1 VDIAHLKIIRR
12 ASFKAAPWKNG
23 GGITHEAIREPSA
36 GDYFRWRVSIAQIDA
51 SGPFST
57 FGGYDRKMV
66 LLQGAGIELSF
77 GDGETRVLRRVG
89 ELVEFDGAVA
99 THCDLIG
106 GPCVDLNLMV
116 DKADGAKVRVEPLT
130 AMLPLHCPAG
140 QTLLLVPIDSA
151 VRLQTA
157 AGEELLEAWD
167 VAILHTN
174 AQLQPV
180 GEGAGVFLAQL
191 QFVSGQ

>member
-1 VDIAHLKIIRR
+1 MDIAHLKIIRR

-36 GDYFRWRVSIAQIDA
+36 GDYFRWRVSVARIDA

-57 FGGYDRKMV
+57 FGAYNRKMV
-66 LLQGAGIELSF
+66 LLQGAGIELRF
-77 GDGETRVLRRVG
+77 GDGGTRVLRRVG
-89 ELVEFDGAVA
+89 ELVEFDGALA
-99 THCDLIG
+99 THCDLID

-116 DKADGAKVRVEPLT
+116 DKADGVAARVESVT
-130 AMLPLHCPAG
+130 GALPLECPAG
-140 QTLLLVPIDSA
+140 QTLLLVPTEGA

-157 AGEELLEAWD
+157 GGQEVLETGD
-167 VAILHTN
+167 LAILHTR

-180 GEGAGVFLAQL
+180 GEWAGVFLAQL
-191 QFVSGQ
+191 QFVSGE